1 MAGRWVE
8 VVRLQFEGTR
18 FRDRALDVDAL
29 AELAQFQRIVAETA
43 KALWLANH
51 PERQRLPRRF
61 EARTRLCLRTIESG
75 SAIAP
80 LEVYLDEAEQPEFW
94 GREPVEADDAISLAY
109 DTLSAISKEANL
121 PERFPRQ
128 LIAEY
133 AKLGSALHEDEAI
146 QICPPRKRPLP
157 YTRAVRD
164 NLVRLAETPH
174 RDVVT
179 LRGEVQAA
187 DVRAKQFR
195 IWLNGGESVAGC
207 FSEDQEEIVTTA
219 LRDHRSIRI
228 RVTGVAE
235 YSPDG
240 ILMKVVSVGSIQP
253 VPLEQPGFDF
263 AAPPIEDV
271 LRGIASQ
278 VPESEWEELPKDLTS
293 SLDHYIYGIPKA

>member
-1 MAGRWVE
+1 MGGRWVK
-8 VVRLQFEGTR
+8 VVRLRFEGTR
-18 FRDRALDVDAL
+18 FEEKALDVDAL
-29 AELAQFQRIVAETA
+29 AELAQFQRIIAETA
-43 KALWLANH
+43 KALWRADN
-51 PERQRLPRRF
+51 PDRQRLPVRF
-61 EARTRLCLRTIESG
+61 DERTRLCLRTIESG
-75 SAIAP
+75 STVAP
-80 LEVYLDEAEQPEFW
+80 LEVYIHEAEEPEFW
-94 GREPVEADDAISLAY
+94 AKEPVEVNNAIGLAY
-109 DTLSAISKEANL
+109 ETLSAVRCEANL
-121 PERFPRQ
+121 PERFPRN
-128 LIAEY
+128 LVAEY

-164 NLVRLAETPH
+164 HLVRLAETPH

-195 IWLNGGESVAGC
+195 IWVNGGQSVSAC

-240 ILMKVVSVGSIQP
+240 VLMKVVSVDSIQP
-253 VPLEQPGFDF
+253 VPLEQPGFAF
-263 AAPPIEDV
+263 AAPSIEDV